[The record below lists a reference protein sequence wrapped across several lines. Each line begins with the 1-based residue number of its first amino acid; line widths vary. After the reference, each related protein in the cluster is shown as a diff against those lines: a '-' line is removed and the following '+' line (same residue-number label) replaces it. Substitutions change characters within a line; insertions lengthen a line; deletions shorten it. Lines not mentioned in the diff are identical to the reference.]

1 MFEISIGIILGF
13 ICFMFIKVL
22 MKDALT
28 AEIESRK
35 VINKVKK
42 LNHSQRQFKSF
53 TKEGVNL

>member
-1 MFEISIGIILGF
+1 
-13 ICFMFIKVL
+13 MFIKVL